1 VTAVGSPHPIG
12 FRTPYDGSYH
22 SRAGR
27 MMKPKRAQLQ
37 SIIDLKH
44 PLASLA
50 RETSSAEEYFRH
62 ELFHDVLR

>member
-1 VTAVGSPHPIG
+1 
-12 FRTPYDGSYH
+12 
-22 SRAGR
+22 